1 MSQFTQ
7 VNVNKVKG
15 LEHIYLQ
22 RLEPAKKSQ
31 LKKEKAK
38 FRIMHHKYHD
48 EPEWYVDENRD
59 ELDSVIS
66 GNYKEMQKV
75 FDKKFEQEF

>member
-1 MSQFTQ
+1 M
-7 VNVNKVKG
+7 
-15 LEHIYLQ
+15 
-22 RLEPAKKSQ
+22 
-31 LKKEKAK
+31 KKEKAK

-48 EPEWYVDENRD
+48 EPEWHVDENRD

-75 FDKKFEQEF
+75 FDKKFE